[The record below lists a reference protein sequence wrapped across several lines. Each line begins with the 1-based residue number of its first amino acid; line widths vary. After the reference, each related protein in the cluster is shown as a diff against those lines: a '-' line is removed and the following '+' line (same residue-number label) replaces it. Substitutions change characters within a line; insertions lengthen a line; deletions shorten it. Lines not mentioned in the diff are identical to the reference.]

1 MVAPSPIVEAFSLS
15 HAQILD
21 GATPFAS
28 VTTGSSDWGDIFG
41 VNDASLDLDSDS
53 YDRYKEVTAPISS
66 LAFTS
71 EVD

>member
-15 HAQILD
+15 HAQILN

-41 VNDASLDLDSDS
+41 VNDASLDPDSDS
-53 YDRYKEVTAPISS
+53 YDNEGDDV
-66 LAFTS
+66 
-71 EVD
+71 EGV